1 MKPLFIISCP
11 INTYSGYGVRSRDV
25 VKALIELDKY
35 DIKILPQRWGN
46 TPWGFIEDH
55 SEWEFLKPYLLPF
68 GNQLPS
74 KPKIWAQITVPNEFQ
89 PIGDFNIGFTAGIE
103 TTISPPQWIEGLNR
117 MDVNFVSSN
126 HAKEVFE
133 QSKFEHQNQQGQ
145 KLGDIFLKKP
155 VEVLLEGADLTKYF
169 PSKEKNLIDLSEIKE
184 SFAYLCVGHWM
195 QGIVGEDRKNIGLLL
210 KSFYETFKD
219 KPKSPA
225 LILKTS
231 GAGASYLDRD
241 QILNKIYQ
249 VKSTVKANTY
259 PNVYLLHGEFTDEE
273 INHLYNHKKVKAMV
287 SLTKGEGY
295 GRPLLEFS
303 LVNKPILTTN
313 WSGHTDF
320 LDPKFTTLINGELNN
335 VHESAAVKDMI
346 LPESKWFSP
355 NLIEINQHLLN
366 MFENYKSYEK
376 GAKLQ
381 YHKSK
386 NNFNF
391 DTMKTVLD
399 NYLGIYIPDF
409 PEEVKLELPKLNLP
423 KLNKLANV

>member
-11 INTYSGYGVRSRDV
+11 IDTYSGYGARSRDV
-25 VKALIELDKY
+25 VKALIELNKY

-55 SEWEFLKPYLLPF
+55 PEWEFLKPYLLPF
-68 GNQLPS
+68 GNQLPA

-89 PIGDFNIGFTAGIE
+89 PVGDFNIGFTAGIE
-103 TTISPPQWIEGLNR
+103 TTISPPQWVEGLNR
-117 MDVNFVSSN
+117 MDINFVSSN

-195 QGIVGEDRKNIGLLL
+195 QGIVGEDRKNVGLLL

-259 PNVYLLHGEFTDEE
+259 PSVYLLHGEFTDEE
-273 INHLYNHKKVKAMV
+273 MNHLYNHKKVKAMV

-320 LDPKFTTLINGELNN
+320 LDSKFTTLVNGELNN
-335 VHESAAVKDMI
+335 VHESATVKDMI

-355 NLIEINQHLLN
+355 NLMEVNQHLLN
-366 MFENYKSYEK
+366 MFENYKTYEK

-391 DTMKTVLD
+391 DTMKTVLN
-399 NYLGIYIPDF
+399 NYLNVYIPDF
-409 PEEVKLELPKLNLP
+409 PEEIKLELPKLNLP
-423 KLNKLANV
+423 KLNKLTNV

>member
-11 INTYSGYGVRSRDV
+11 IDTYSGYGARSRDV
-25 VKALIELDKY
+25 VKALIELNKY

-55 SEWEFLKPYLLPF
+55 PEWEFLKPYLLPF
-68 GNQLPS
+68 GNQLPA

-89 PIGDFNIGFTAGIE
+89 PVGDFNIGFTAGIE
-103 TTISPPQWIEGLNR
+103 TTISPPQWVEGLNR
-117 MDVNFVSSN
+117 MDINFVSSN

-195 QGIVGEDRKNIGLLL
+195 QGIVGEDRKNVGLLL

-259 PNVYLLHGEFTDEE
+259 PSVYLLHGEFTDEE
-273 INHLYNHKKVKAMV
+273 MNHLYNHKKVKAMV

-320 LDPKFTTLINGELNN
+320 LDSKFTTLVNGELNN
-335 VHESAAVKDMI
+335 VHESATVKDMI

-355 NLIEINQHLLN
+355 NLMEVNQHLLN
-366 MFENYKSYEK
+366 MFENYKTYEK

-399 NYLGIYIPDF
+399 NYLNVYIPDF

-423 KLNKLANV
+423 KLNKLTNV

>member
-11 INTYSGYGVRSRDV
+11 IDTYSGYGARSRDV

-89 PIGDFNIGFTAGIE
+89 PVGDFNIGFTAGIE

>member
-11 INTYSGYGVRSRDV
+11 IDTYSGYGARSRDV
-25 VKALIELDKY
+25 VKALIELNKY

-68 GNQLPS
+68 RNQLPS

-89 PIGDFNIGFTAGIE
+89 PVGDFNIGFTAGIE